1 MPYEPAIRKVL
12 VVLDSEVTSPDVPK
26 ASVLLRRATALAR
39 KTGCELELFH
49 ACYDS
54 ALENDLFASE
64 ENLGKLRK
72 QLTDRSATRLAELA
86 AWLGK
91 DGINV
96 SHEARWD
103 APRTD
108 AILRKT
114 VDSGADV
121 VMKAAREHGYVLGI
135 TSHTDWELAR
145 RSPAHVWLVNDAIED
160 VGRIVAAVGNRF
172 AGADDDGE
180 LRDRDLLQTAVLFGQ
195 AFDAE
200 VHPVNA
206 YAPPTTTAFVG
217 TIGATAVPIETTSEQ
232 RELAAKIVDRHR
244 ATLMALARNL
254 GVPKDNVHLCEGDPA
269 DVIPDTASELGA
281 DAIVMGASSIGR
293 LERFLTPVTV
303 EPVMSKAG
311 RDIVVFRDQDT
322 SRVPEAKSKPFRGE
336 PRHDL
341 GQAITY
347 PEDTF
352 ESPEEVANLS
362 GVSVALRKRI
372 LQAWEY
378 DLRAEMAEE
387 NEGGPV
393 RDIDVSVLDEILA
406 AKELLDMKKKGH
418 GNARSA

>member
-12 VVLDSEVTSPDVPK
+12 VVLDSEVTSPEGPK
-26 ASVLLRRATALAR
+26 ASVLLGRATALAK

-49 ACYDS
+49 ACYDN

-86 AWLGK
+86 AWIGK
-91 DGINV
+91 EGVKV

-108 AILRKT
+108 AILRKAA
-114 VDSGADV
+114 DSGADV

-160 VGRIVAAVGNRF
+160 IGRIVAAVGNRF
-172 AGADDDGE
+172 AGAEDDSE
-180 LRDRDLLQTAVLFGQ
+180 LRDRDLLETAVLFGR

-200 VHPVNA
+200 VHPINA
-206 YAPPTTTAFVG
+206 YASPTATAFVG
-217 TIGATAVPIETTSEQ
+217 TIGATAVPIETTGEQ
-232 RELAAKIVDRHR
+232 RALAAKIVERHR
-244 ATLMALARNL
+244 AALMALARNL

-311 RDIVVFRDQDT
+311 RDIVILREHDT
-322 SRVPEAKSKPFRGE
+322 SRVSEAKSKPLKGE
-336 PRHDL
+336 PAYDL

-362 GVSVALRKRI
+362 GISVALRKRI

-378 DLRAEMAEE
+378 DVRAEMAEE

-393 RDIDVSVLDEILA
+393 RDIDVSALDEILA
-406 AKELLDMKKKGH
+406 AKELLDMKKGH
-418 GNARSA
+418 RNVRSA